1 MENKSQ
7 MLFSKKDLAKIIIP
21 LVIQGILAIA
31 ISMVDSI
38 MVSSEGEA
46 AFAGV
51 SLVGSL
57 DTLIVTLFSS
67 LTSGGAVVLAQA
79 MGQKDRD
86 RACEGAKQLT
96 YSTAIISLVIS
107 IGILAFRIPL
117 LNALFGDSEQSVM
130 ANAIAYFSIL
140 ALSYPFLAVENSIF
154 AIFRAQ
160 GDSMISLKV
169 SLLKNLLNVGGNAL
183 LIYWARMGAS
193 GAALAT
199 LISRV
204 IGVFIAVWIARDSR
218 RYIYLKNLFRFRPD
232 FSIIRAILRIGI
244 PNGIENS
251 MFQFGRLMTS
261 SLVSSL
267 PTAAIAANS
276 AALSLAGLQYSVN
289 GAVQNTMVTVVGQ
302 CVGAR
307 EKKQARHYACSLT
320 GVGYGLIFGAAS
332 LLCLLSTPLLGLYN
346 LSDEAFSLARI
357 ALFYHSAVS
366 VLIYPL
372 SFCLPASFRAASD
385 VRFTML
391 VSIFSMWVFRVALAY
406 FLAKNSISFFGLLT
420 LPGLNLGLMGVW
432 YAMTADW
439 GCRAA
444 LFLWRFLSGKWL
456 TKYRE

>member
-1 MENKSQ
+1 
-7 MLFSKKDLAKIIIP
+7 
-21 LVIQGILAIA
+21 
-31 ISMVDSI
+31 
-38 MVSSEGEA
+38 
-46 AFAGV
+46 
-51 SLVGSL
+51 
-57 DTLIVTLFSS
+57 
-67 LTSGGAVVLAQA
+67 
-79 MGQKDRD
+79 
-86 RACEGAKQLT
+86 
-96 YSTAIISLVIS
+96 
-107 IGILAFRIPL
+107 
-117 LNALFGDSEQSVM
+117 M
-130 ANAIAYFSIL
+130 ANATAYFSIL
-140 ALSYPFLAVENSIF
+140 TLSYPFLAIENSIF

-160 GDSMISLKV
+160 GDSMTSLKV
-169 SLLKNLLNVGGNAL
+169 SLFKNLFNAVGNAL
-183 LIYWARMGAS
+183 LIYWAGMGAT

-199 LISRV
+199 LISRIISV
-204 IGVFIAVWIARDSR
+204 LVSLFIARNPR
-218 RYIYLKNLFRFRPD
+218 RYIYLKNLFRYRPD

-276 AALSLAGLQYSVN
+276 AALSLVNLQYSVN
-289 GAVQNTMVTVVGQ
+289 GAAQNTMVTVVGQ
-302 CVGAR
+302 CIGAK
-307 EKKQARHYACSLT
+307 EKKQARYYARQLI
-320 GVGYGLIFGAAS
+320 GIDYGLIWGAAS
-332 LLCLLSTPLLGLYN
+332 LLCLLSSPLLGLYN
-346 LSDEAFSLARI
+346 LSDEALSLAHT

-372 SFCLPASFRAASD
+372 CFCLPAAFRAASD

-439 GCRAA
+439 GCRSA